1 MTANTFMGTFL
12 RPLSY
17 AAFIGSLLVST
28 SAMALTVTS
37 SGSDGN
43 VATNTIDNNL
53 NTRWSANGDGQ
64 WIKYDLGQSFTI
76 DDLSIAFYKGADRTS
91 TIEIQVSTDNKYWN
105 TVFYGTQPK
114 KTNSQQEFNI
124 TDTAG
129 RYVKIIGHGN
139 TSNNWISLTEVDINT
154 LGGATSSTASSTAST
169 ASSSIK
175 SSVSA
180 SSVASGGTIP
190 AALYTNF
197 EAEGSSPFVNG
208 NSMVFKALVEKVVTS
223 NGNGWRH
230 ELKLIKDLRQGMT
243 KNYEYFKAD
252 VKVDLSKGGKL
263 IALQYHAEDTGT
275 IVKVYV
281 SDSDE
286 SGFINSVAKDG
297 IFDVYVRMLPASG
310 GSEEKYAL
318 GTIKT
323 GESFTLTSTNNYGK
337 VTVSAFSKSKTLT
350 VADGGASY
358 LKFGNYL
365 QSQDPVGSAKCS
377 DFASCYTKFGI
388 TTATI
393 TMSNVSYSRQ

>member
-1 MTANTFMGTFL
+1 MNITNFMRIAARPFCYAGLISGLLFGTN
-12 RPLSY
+12 
-17 AAFIGSLLVST
+17 
-28 SAMALTVTS
+28 AMALTVTS

-43 VATNTIDNNL
+43 VAANTIDNNL
-53 NTRWSANGDGQ
+53 NTRWSANGIGQ
-64 WIKYDLGQSFTI
+64 WIQYDLGGTYTV
-76 DDLSIAFYKGADRTS
+76 DDLSIAFYKGTERYA
-91 TIEIQVSTDNKYWN
+91 TIEIQVSTDKKYWT
-105 TVFYGTQPK
+105 TVFYGVQPS
-114 KTNSQQEFNI
+114 KTNSQQNFNI
-124 TDTAG
+124 TDTAA

-139 TSNNWISLTEVDINT
+139 TSNNWVSLTEVDINT
-154 LGGATSSTASSTAST
+154 LGGTVSSASSSSSSVKSSSSSSSSSTAT
-169 ASSSIK
+169 
-175 SSVSA
+175 
-180 SSVASGGTIP
+180 GGSIP
-190 AALYTNF
+190 AAIYSNF
-197 EAEGSSPFVNG
+197 EAEGSSPYVNG
-208 NSMVFKALVEKVVTS
+208 SSMVFQALVEKVVTS

-310 GSEEKYAL
+310 GSEQKYAL

-323 GESFTLTSTNNYGK
+323 GESFTLTSTNNYGT
-337 VTVSAFSKSKTLT
+337 VTVAAFGKSKTLA
-350 VADGGASY
+350 VSDGGASY

-377 DFASCYTKFGI
+377 DFAACYAKFGI
-388 TTATI
+388 TTAKV
-393 TMSNVSYSRQ
+393 TMSNVSYSRK

>member
-1 MTANTFMGTFL
+1 MTSKKLLGTLL

-17 AAFIGSLLVST
+17 AALIGGLLVST

-37 SGSDGN
+37 SDSDGN
-43 VATNTIDNNL
+43 GAANTIDNNL

-64 WIKYDLGQSFTI
+64 WIKYDLGQTLTI
-76 DDLSIAFYKGADRTS
+76 DDLSIAFYKGADRTA

-105 TVFYGTQPK
+105 TVFYGTQSK

-154 LGGATSSTASSTAST
+154 LGGAASSP
-169 ASSSIK
+169 ASSSSSSVK
-175 SSVSA
+175 SSVSSSS
-180 SSVASGGTIP
+180 SSVASGGAIP
-190 AALYTNF
+190 AAIYTNF

-208 NSMVFKALVEKVVTS
+208 NAMVFKALVEKVVTS

-286 SGFINSVAKDG
+286 SGFINSIAKDG
-297 IFDVYVRMLPASG
+297 IFDVYVRMKPASG

-337 VTVSAFSKSKTLT
+337 VTVSAFSKSKTLS

-377 DFASCYTKFGI
+377 DFAACYAKFGI
-388 TTATI
+388 TSSTI
-393 TMSNVSYSRQ
+393 TMSNISYSRK